1 MKNIRNIFLVMLPL
15 AITAGL
21 FSLYSDDFLIGAYS
35 TCQSFETTD
44 EHIDSIAAL
53 ASEAGFNALVGKTAY
68 YPQSSEPVNMF
79 GIINNNS
86 LDAIF
91 EDWIF
96 YPSTNPELEKY
107 GYSALSSGI
116 NMRFEAEYASSAH
129 VNHDDGNSDRF
140 FYMSPGNERVGYH
153 ERRQEYSNR
162 YRWTVDDGTSG
173 YAYKDIT
180 YRWLKPGDTAYRRV
194 GKEFRLLGEGFTNG
208 IHVFDINNLH
218 IDFVFKVDEL
228 DSYLDTD
235 ILAVFSFVKFN
246 EETAVYDSLYFYH
259 GTPDSTNH
267 IQKYA
272 LTKGKYNSLTPT
284 GNAGLRSIRFTFT
297 VGGDKVNSEYTLVGQ
312 GVTEPNSWHL
322 QIKNLNPWMYWNG
335 KGKLKL
341 DYIDYKDDIFEQYTD
356 SIAKRAKLRS
366 FDNIANVK
374 YYHGIDEPKAPHFEA
389 YRILEEHLDS
399 LFIENRYLVT
409 AVNLDQYGLQKT
421 DLSKYR
427 NPMAYMEHVE
437 PRLMLIDVY
446 PFTGGGVNFNNTTS
460 TRFVQDKLN
469 FVCGEY
475 RYFRSII
482 DSTQSIE
489 TKLSFIPQTFGCR
502 VSIVGVNSNLLLIRF
517 SEDILKFLVVHIY
530 VRPIDRAH

>member
-79 GIINNNS
+79 SIINNNS

-96 YPSTNPELEKY
+96 YPSTNPNLERY

-129 VNHDDGNSDRF
+129 VNYNDGNSDRF
-140 FYMSPGNERVGYH
+140 FYMSPGSERVGYH
-153 ERRQEYSNR
+153 ETKQEYSNR
-162 YRWTVDDGTSG
+162 YRWTVNDGTSG

-180 YRWLKPGDTAYRRV
+180 YRWLKPDDTAYRRV
-194 GKEFRLLGEGFTNG
+194 GREFRLLGENFTNG

-235 ILAVFSFVKFN
+235 TLAVFSFVKHN
-246 EETAVYDSLYFYH
+246 NDDNASSADYDSLYFYY
-259 GTPDSTNH
+259 GEPNPTREYS
-267 IQKYA
+267 
-272 LTKGKYNSLTPT
+272 LTKGEYLKLPIVDRV
-284 GNAGLRSIRFTFT
+284 AHLRAIEFTFAI
-297 VGGDKVNSEYTLVGQ
+297 GDNSDYSLVKQ
-312 GVTEPNSWHL
+312 GVMKAKGKHME
-322 QIKNLNPWMYWNG
+322 IDNLNPWMYWNG

-341 DYIDYKDDIFEQYTD
+341 DYVDYK
-356 SIAKRAKLRS
+356 
-366 FDNIANVK
+366 
-374 YYHGIDEPKAPHFEA
+374 
-389 YRILEEHLDS
+389 
-399 LFIENRYLVT
+399 
-409 AVNLDQYGLQKT
+409 
-421 DLSKYR
+421 
-427 NPMAYMEHVE
+427 
-437 PRLMLIDVY
+437 
-446 PFTGGGVNFNNTTS
+446 
-460 TRFVQDKLN
+460 
-469 FVCGEY
+469 
-475 RYFRSII
+475 
-482 DSTQSIE
+482 
-489 TKLSFIPQTFGCR
+489 
-502 VSIVGVNSNLLLIRF
+502 
-517 SEDILKFLVVHIY
+517 
-530 VRPIDRAH
+530 VR